1 VTGDRGS
8 TFDVAA
14 CRAYLQARREQ
25 QHQVAEQR
33 RQAVIQTVR
42 AAVGMVL
49 PRFSRVQRA
58 YLFGSALRPA
68 ALRTKSD
75 VDVAIEGTLD
85 AEEYFALWR
94 ELERAA
100 AGWPIDLVELD
111 DDLPFAARVREKGEL
126 IYERRYP
133 DAQSGDS
140 RRSEQH

>member
-1 VTGDRGS
+1 M
-8 TFDVAA
+8 AA
-14 CRAYLQARREQ
+14 CRAYLQARWEQ
-25 QHQVAEQR
+25 QNQAAEQR

-42 AAVGMVL
+42 AAAGRVL

-68 ALRTKSD
+68 ALRTTSD
-75 VDVAIEGTLD
+75 VDVAIEGALD

-94 ELERAA
+94 ELERAVP
-100 AGWPIDLVELD
+100 GWPIDLVELD

-126 IYERRYP
+126 IYERRHP

-140 RRSEQH
+140 G